1 MVRPGPVSPKDA
13 GAGLLDRL
21 GCHAPKVSLAK
32 TGMGIWLRCIG
43 ASFNS
48 EQLLILEN
56 VLDEVCDELKLNDDL
71 SRAVKELD
79 WRQERLAL
87 EIIQTAA
94 QGEWEPDQIKLTAL
108 KRWWLKPSPVNSRP
122 SRSSR
127 SSTPGDSGFYIS
139 PWAR

>member
-1 MVRPGPVSPKDA
+1 MASRYIA
-13 GAGLLDRL
+13 
-21 GCHAPKVSLAK
+21 
-32 TGMGIWLRCIG
+32 

-48 EQLLILEN
+48 EQLLILQN
-56 VLDEVCDELKLNDDL
+56 VLDEVCVELKLNDDL
-71 SRAVKELD
+71 SRAMKELD

-108 KRWWLKPSPVNSRP
+108 KRLVAEAVTRP

-127 SSTPGDSGFYIS
+127 SLRPDSYG
-139 PWAR
+139 ARA